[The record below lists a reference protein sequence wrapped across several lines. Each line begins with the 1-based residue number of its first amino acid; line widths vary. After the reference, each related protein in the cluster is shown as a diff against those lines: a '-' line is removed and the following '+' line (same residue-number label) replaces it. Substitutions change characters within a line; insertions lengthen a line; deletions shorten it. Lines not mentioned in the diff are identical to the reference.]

1 MRPCLKIGAPQGHA
15 SSSALRHKGT
25 QKMSRGAKGTVA
37 QAGTNVQ
44 RLNRSI
50 LDQGWGMFA
59 RMLNYKLAE
68 HGDELVYVD
77 PAYNSQTCAE
87 CRVIN
92 KASRDRPSEVRMRPL
107 RPRRPRADVNSARN
121 IYQARALA

>member
-1 MRPCLKIGAPQGHA
+1 MTR
-15 SSSALRHKGT
+15 S
-25 QKMSRGAKGTVA
+25 AKGTVA

-44 RLNRSI
+44 AKRLNRSI

-92 KASRDRPSEVRMRPL
+92 KASRIDQAKFVCAHCGHEDH
-107 RPRRPRADVNSARN
+107 ADVNSARN
-121 IYQARALA
+121 IYQARPLAGEPPKRTLRRIGKRKHPGERQVS